1 MRLKL
6 TLEPTK
12 KSQQLTYNYQ
22 YPLSSIIYKI
32 LSTADKEY
40 TDWLHDTGYKS
51 GNKTFKYFTFSKLI
65 FKNAKFTKSCIEIKD
80 EPIELII
87 SIYLNKTIEKF
98 IEGVFLNQKFN
109 IYNKDYEAKF
119 NVKFIESL
127 PEPDFKNEMIF
138 TTISPILISDKFIS
152 NDKNKEVYLSPEERE
167 YSSIFLKNL
176 IEKYITLNL
185 ENKNIPLKVTLEEMK
200 FELIKLDKS
209 RLYIIKEGTKE
220 ETKIRPFDFR
230 FKINAPVEMIKLGY
244 YAGFGK
250 LNSLGLGCV
259 T

>member
-6 TLEPTK
+6 TLEPTIK
-12 KSQQLTYNYQ
+12 FQKLTYNYQ

-32 LSTADKEY
+32 LAKADKEY

-51 GNKTFKYFTFSKLI
+51 GNKAFKYFTFSKLI
-65 FKNAKFTKSCIEIKD
+65 FRYATFTKSCIEIKD
-80 EPIELII
+80 DPIELII

-109 IYNKDYEAKF
+109 IYNKDFEAKF
-119 NVKFIESL
+119 CVKFIESL
-127 PEPDFKNEMIF
+127 PVPEFKNEMTF
-138 TTISPILISDKFIS
+138 TTISPILISDKKEI
-152 NDKNKEVYLSPEERE
+152 NEKNKEVYLSPEDIE

-176 IEKYITLNL
+176 IEKYLTINL
-185 ENKNIPLKVTLEEMK
+185 ENKNIHLKTSLEKMN
-200 FELIKLDKS
+200 FELVNLEKS

-230 FKINAPVEMIKLGY
+230 FKIKAPVEMIKIGY

-259 T
+259 N